1 MSHQRNISY
10 SHNDTPMIRPATTDD
25 IPNLIPLLQLLFGI
39 EEDFTFD
46 AKKQQNGLKLLLLQ
60 ESSTIFLAESN
71 GTVVGMVSGQLL
83 ISTAEGSPALLI
95 EDLVVAPDHR
105 NQKIAQSLLQ
115 ALAHWACE
123 RGATRMQLLADVNN
137 KEALSFYKKC
147 DWTQTKLICLRKYNK
162 GNTGS
167 ITL

>member
-1 MSHQRNISY
+1 
-10 SHNDTPMIRPATTDD
+10 MIRPATTDD
-25 IPNLIPLLQLLFGI
+25 IPNLIPLLHLLFDI
-39 EEDFTFD
+39 EEDFIFD
-46 AKKQQNGLKLLLLQ
+46 AKKQQKGLKLLLLQ

-71 GTVVGMVSGQLL
+71 GTVIGMVNGQLL

-115 ALAHWACE
+115 ALAHWAWE

-147 DWTQTKLICLRKYNK
+147 DWTQTKLICLRKYYK
-162 GNTGS
+162 EQHRE
-167 ITL
+167 